1 MDHLPRDLD
10 MRLPSRFPDSAATD
24 PRSGD
29 GPPAPMRPRSVS
41 QLGATALLGVA
52 GLLAATGCS
61 HAGAERAD
69 AQRRPDTGAA
79 TTKAADMAATAA
91 RPADTTAQP
100 GAVSPGEWTLPGR
113 DWANTRYSPLNQIT
127 AENAKNLR
135 VAWTFSTG
143 VNRGHEGTPLVVN
156 QTMYVITPHPNN
168 VFAIDLKNPTG
179 PLKWTY
185 QPPTDPAARGEACC
199 DVVNRGASYS
209 DGKIVFNRLD
219 NVTVALDAE
228 TGKVAW
234 QTKLGDINTG
244 QTMTMAPFIVNGRVF
259 VGNSGGEL
267 GVRGWI
273 TALDLATGKI
283 LWRGYNSGPDKD
295 VLIGP
300 RFKPFYDW
308 LRGADLGVKSWTPG
322 QWQRGGGGVW
332 GWISY
337 DPELDQ
343 IYYGAG
349 NPGVWNPDL
358 RPGDNLWSTASF
370 ARDPKTGEA
379 IWAYP
384 TTPHDEWDY
393 DDINEHI
400 PVDLVIDG
408 KPRKVLVQFGRTGFV
423 YTYDRAT
430 GQLLSAPTFEKV
442 NWASGIDM
450 KTGRPQVAADKHTH
464 QGENV
469 TNICPAAT
477 GAKDQQPAAF
487 SLRTHLFY
495 SPGTNL
501 CMDYKAT
508 ETGYIAGTPYVGA
521 EVIMYAG
528 PGGNR
533 GEFFAWDPVA
543 AKKVWAIPERFPVWT
558 GALVT
563 GGDVAFYGTLDG
575 WAKAVN
581 ARTGE
586 VLWRFKT
593 GSGMIG
599 NFMSY
604 LGPDGKQYIAVYAGV
619 GGWAGAVALG
629 LSPSDPTGALGFVN
643 AMKDLPKYTAP
654 GGALYVFALP

>member
-1 MDHLPRDLD
+1 MHRTNRPDL
-10 MRLPSRFPDSAATD
+10 SGAA
-24 PRSGD
+24 
-29 GPPAPMRPRSVS
+29 RP
-41 QLGATALLGVA
+41 LLLAAAGLT
-52 GLLAATGCS
+52 GLLAATGCGNRD
-61 HAGAERAD
+61 ATRAA
-69 AQRRPDTGAA
+69 AQ
-79 TTKAADMAATAA
+79 TTSRATATA
-91 RPADTTAQP
+91 TAVPDSTPALAQP
-100 GAVSPGEWTLPGR
+100 GAPAPGDWTLPGR
-113 DWANTRYSPLNQIT
+113 DWANTRYSPLDQIT
-127 AENAKNLR
+127 ADNAKNLR

-143 VNRGHEGTPLVVN
+143 INRGHEGTPLVVN
-156 QTMYVITPHPNN
+156 HTMYVVTPHPNN
-168 VFAIDLKNPTG
+168 VYAIDLANPTG
-179 PLKWTY
+179 PLKWSY
-185 QPPTDPAARGEACC
+185 KPPTDPAAQGEACC
-199 DVVNRGASYS
+199 DVVNRGAAYA
-209 DGKIVFNRLD
+209 DGKLVFNRLD
-219 NVTVALDAE
+219 NVTTALDAE
-228 TGKVAW
+228 TGKVLW
-234 QTKLGDINTG
+234 ETRLGDVNEG
-244 QTMTMAPFIVNGRVF
+244 QTMTMAPLVVKDRVF
-259 VGNSGGEL
+259 VGNSGGEM

-273 TALDLATGKI
+273 TALDLATGTV
-283 LWRGYNSGPDKD
+283 LWQAFNSGPDKD

-300 RFKPFYDW
+300 RFKPFYSW
-308 LRGADLGVKSWTPG
+308 LRGPDLGVKSWPPG

-337 DPELDQ
+337 DPEQDLL
-343 IYYGAG
+343 YYGSG

-358 RPGDNLWSTASF
+358 RPGDNLWSTTTF

-379 IWAYP
+379 VWAYP

-400 PVDLVIDG
+400 PVDLTIDG

-423 YTYDRAT
+423 YMYDRAT
-430 GQLLSAPTFEKV
+430 GELLSAPTFQYV

-450 KTGRPQVAADKHTH
+450 KTGRPIEVPDKQTR
-464 QGENV
+464 QDVNV

-521 EVIMYAG
+521 EVIMYPG

-543 AKKVWAIPERFPVWT
+543 GKKVWAVPERFPVWT

-563 GGDVAFYGTLDG
+563 GGDVAFYGTMDG

-581 ARTGE
+581 ARTGQ
-586 VLWRFKT
+586 VLWKFKT
-593 GSGMIG
+593 GSGLIG

-604 LGPDGKQYIAVYAGV
+604 LGPDGKQYVAVYAGV
-619 GGWAGAVALG
+619 GGWAGAVAFG

-643 AMKDLPKYTAP
+643 AMKDLPTYTAP
-654 GGALYVFALP
+654 GGMVYVFALP

>member
-1 MDHLPRDLD
+1 MTTPGRTPHRQARLYFLTVYTAAAAPR
-10 MRLPSRFPDSAATD
+10 RRSAP
-24 PRSGD
+24 PRRGV
-29 GPPAPMRPRSVS
+29 GLWV
-41 QLGATALLGVA
+41 GALS
-52 GLLAATGCS
+52 LLAAACGG
-61 HAGAERAD
+61 AGAQSAGR
-69 AQRRPDTGAA
+69 
-79 TTKAADMAATAA
+79 AADSARATSAGVA
-91 RPADTTAQP
+91 ESTAQP
-100 GAVSPGEWTLPGR
+100 GAPKPGEWTLPGR
-113 DWANTRYSPLNQIT
+113 DYANTRYSPLAQIV
-127 AENAKNLR
+127 AENAKHLR

-143 VNRGHEGTPLVVN
+143 INRGHEGTPLVVN
-156 QTMYVITPHPNN
+156 NTMYVVTPHPNN
-168 VFAIDLKNPTG
+168 VFAIDLAHPDG
-179 PLKWTY
+179 PLKWSY

-199 DVVNRGASYS
+199 DVVNRGAAYA
-209 DGKIVFNRLD
+209 DGKLVFNRLD
-219 NVTVALDAE
+219 NVTTALDAA
-228 TGKVAW
+228 TGKVLW
-234 QTKLGDINTG
+234 ETKLGDIDQG
-244 QTMTMAPFIVNGRVF
+244 QTMTMAPLIVGGRVF

-273 TALDLATGKI
+273 TALDLADGKI
-283 LWRGYNSGPDKD
+283 VWRAYNSGPDKD

-300 RFKPFYDW
+300 RFKPFYRW
-308 LRGADLGVKSWTPG
+308 LRQPNLGVSSWPAG

-337 DPELDQ
+337 DPELDLLF
-343 IYYGAG
+343 YGSG

-358 RPGDNLWSTASF
+358 RPGDNLWSTTTF

-408 KPRKVLVQFGRTGFV
+408 KPRKALLQFGRTGFV
-423 YTYDRAT
+423 YLYDRAT
-430 GQLLSAPTFEKV
+430 GELISSPTFQAV
-442 NWASGIDM
+442 NWAKGIDRE
-450 KTGRPQVAADKHTH
+450 TGRPVEVPEKKTH
-464 QGENV
+464 QGVNV
-469 TNICPAAT
+469 TGICPAAT
-477 GAKDQQPAAF
+477 GAKDQQPAAY

-501 CMDYKAT
+501 CMDYKAV

-521 EVIMYAG
+521 EVMMYPG
-528 PGGNR
+528 PGGHR

-543 AKKVWAIPERFPVWT
+543 GRKVWSLKERFPVWT

-563 GGDVAFYGTLDG
+563 GGDVAFYGTMDG
-575 WAKAVN
+575 WVKAVN

-593 GSGMIG
+593 GSGLIG
-599 NFMSY
+599 NFMTY
-604 LGPDGKQYIAVYAGV
+604 LGPDGKQYVAVYAGI

-629 LSPSDPTGALGFVN
+629 LSPSDPTAALGFVN

-654 GGALYVFALP
+654 GGMLYVFALP